1 MTQERTAEEEVE
13 WLLELVKRANTL
25 LIDAS
30 CLNGQAPGMNQDSEW
45 FAHFQLWTGMAARS
59 LKKVTDVHHTT

>member
-13 WLLELVKRANTL
+13 WLRELVKRANTL

-30 CLNGQAPGMNQDSEW
+30 CLNAQAPGMNMESEW
-45 FAHFQLWTGMAARS
+45 FAHFQLWCGMAART
-59 LKKVTDVHHTT
+59 LKKVTDESH